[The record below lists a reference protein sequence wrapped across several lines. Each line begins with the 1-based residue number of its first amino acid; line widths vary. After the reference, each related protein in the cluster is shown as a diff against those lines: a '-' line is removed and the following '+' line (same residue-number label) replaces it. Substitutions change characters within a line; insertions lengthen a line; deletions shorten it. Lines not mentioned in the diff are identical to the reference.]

1 MSVELDVFVVN
12 TTIMDEEVYQLWLDG
27 YTVNGAV
34 KVRMEGGV
42 WEGCEASAEVLHSDT
57 MDQYRTFQMCERLLH
72 SPVKLANQ
80 LLFQI
85 PPHRQAML
93 IERYYAFDSVFV
105 REVLGKKL
113 SKGTK
118 KDLDDVSAKT
128 GVTLKSCRR
137 QFDNFKRVFKV
148 VEELKGPLVENIRQ
162 HFFLSDKLARDY
174 AAIVFFANN
183 RFETGKKKLHYL
195 TFQDFA
201 FCAGQLISNWTVGA
215 LDNMVEDMDV
225 DLEKE
230 FLQDLKELKI
240 LITDR
245 DLLDQHKS
253 LVCTALRGK
262 TKAFNEMEANFKN
275 LSRGL
280 VNIAAKLT
288 NTKEV
293 RDFFIDLVEKFIE
306 PCRSDKWTAG
316 DMRLY
321 LTHYTNSA
329 HVLDTFNCSSCRS
342 PHSLSQGHRGRS
354 RTDRRTTSALHAHNT
369 PGTNTTSG
377 LEQHI
382 EHRATGTQTRDLKIA
397 RRRRFHTGK
406 KTCLAT
412 VRQCERN
419 LPSQE
424 FSGITCKKF
433 WPLGGRFSAA
443 RGAEHNLSPPGHHV
457 RERADPCATEQ
468 NGTKLATYSMHI
480 SRQDHLWLAL
490 PPIPLSCSEHHNKSE
505 ASFILT

>member
-1 MSVELDVFVVN
+1 MSVELDVFVGN
-12 TTIMDEEVYQLWLDG
+12 TTIMDEEVYQFWLDG
-27 YTVNGAV
+27 YTVNDAV

-42 WEGCEASAEVLHSDT
+42 LEECEASAEVLRSDT

-72 SPVKLANQ
+72 SPAKLANQ

-93 IERYYAFDSVFV
+93 IERYYTFDGVFV

-162 HFFLSDKLARDY
+162 HFLLSDKLARDY

-215 LDNMVEDMDV
+215 LDNMVEDMDFPV
-225 DLEKE
+225 NN
-230 FLQDLKELKI
+230 
-240 LITDR
+240 
-245 DLLDQHKS
+245 S
-253 LVCTALRGK
+253 LFSFSPYFFVYIVC

-288 NTKEV
+288 NTKDV

-329 HVLDTFNCSSCRS
+329 HILDTFKHQVVWDRYMGVIKSC
-342 PHSLSQGHRGRS
+342 
-354 RTDRRTTSALHAHNT
+354 
-369 PGTNTTSG
+369 
-377 LEQHI
+377 I
-382 EHRATGTQTRDLKIA
+382 LKMY
-397 RRRRFHTGK
+397 H
-406 KTCLAT
+406 
-412 VRQCERN
+412 
-419 LPSQE
+419 
-424 FSGITCKKF
+424 
-433 WPLGGRFSAA
+433 
-443 RGAEHNLSPPGHHV
+443 
-457 RERADPCATEQ
+457 D
-468 NGTKLATYSMHI
+468 
-480 SRQDHLWLAL
+480 
-490 PPIPLSCSEHHNKSE
+490 
-505 ASFILT
+505 

>member
-1 MSVELDVFVVN
+1 MAVELDVFVGN

-27 YTVNGAV
+27 NTVNDAV
-34 KVRMEGGV
+34 KVRMGSEGM
-42 WEGCEASAEVLHSDT
+42 EEYEASAEVVMSDT

-72 SPVKLANQ
+72 NPTKLANQ

-93 IERYYAFDSVFV
+93 IERYYTFDDVFV

-118 KDLDDVSAKT
+118 KDLDDVSSKT
-128 GVTLKSCRR
+128 GITLKSCRR

-162 HFFLSDKLARDY
+162 NFILSDKLARDY

-183 RFETGKKKLHYL
+183 RFETGKRKLQYL

-201 FCAGQLISNWTVGA
+201 FCAGQLIKNWTVGA
-215 LDNMVEDMDV
+215 VDNMVEDMDV
-225 DLEKE
+225 DLDKE

-240 LITDR
+240 LITDK

-262 TKAFNEMEANFKN
+262 TKVYTEMETNFKN

-288 NTKEV
+288 NTKDV

-306 PCRSDKWTAG
+306 PCRSDRWASA

-329 HVLDTFNCSSCRS
+329 HLLDTFKYQVVWDRYMGVIKSCIFKMY
-342 PHSLSQGHRGRS
+342 H
-354 RTDRRTTSALHAHNT
+354 D
-369 PGTNTTSG
+369 
-377 LEQHI
+377 
-382 EHRATGTQTRDLKIA
+382 
-397 RRRRFHTGK
+397 
-406 KTCLAT
+406 
-412 VRQCERN
+412 
-419 LPSQE
+419 
-424 FSGITCKKF
+424 
-433 WPLGGRFSAA
+433 
-443 RGAEHNLSPPGHHV
+443 
-457 RERADPCATEQ
+457 
-468 NGTKLATYSMHI
+468 
-480 SRQDHLWLAL
+480 
-490 PPIPLSCSEHHNKSE
+490 
-505 ASFILT
+505 

>member
-1 MSVELDVFVVN
+1 MAVELDVFVGN

-27 YTVNGAV
+27 YTVNDAV

-42 WEGCEASAEVLHSDT
+42 MEECEASADVLLSDT

-72 SPVKLANQ
+72 SPSKLANQ

-85 PPHRQAML
+85 PPNRQAML
-93 IERYYAFDSVFV
+93 IERYYAFDDAFV

-118 KDLDDVSAKT
+118 KDLDDIGAKT

-148 VEELKGPLVENIRQ
+148 VEELKGPLVENIPPIMRLLLISGIMLPL
-162 HFFLSDKLARDY
+162 F
-174 AAIVFFANN
+174 FFANH
-183 RFETGKKKLHYL
+183 RFETGKRKLQYL

-215 LDNMVEDMDV
+215 VDNMVEDMDV
-225 DLEKE
+225 DLDKE
-230 FLQDLKELKI
+230 FLQELKELKV
-240 LITDR
+240 LITDK

-288 NTKEV
+288 NTKDV

-306 PCRSDKWTAG
+306 PCRSDRWTAA

-321 LTHYTNSA
+321 LTHYNNSA
-329 HVLDTFNCSSCRS
+329 HILDTFKHQAVWDRYMVVIKSCIFKMY
-342 PHSLSQGHRGRS
+342 H
-354 RTDRRTTSALHAHNT
+354 D
-369 PGTNTTSG
+369 
-377 LEQHI
+377 
-382 EHRATGTQTRDLKIA
+382 
-397 RRRRFHTGK
+397 
-406 KTCLAT
+406 
-412 VRQCERN
+412 
-419 LPSQE
+419 
-424 FSGITCKKF
+424 
-433 WPLGGRFSAA
+433 
-443 RGAEHNLSPPGHHV
+443 
-457 RERADPCATEQ
+457 
-468 NGTKLATYSMHI
+468 
-480 SRQDHLWLAL
+480 
-490 PPIPLSCSEHHNKSE
+490 
-505 ASFILT
+505 

>member
-1 MSVELDVFVVN
+1 MSVELDVFVGN
-12 TTIMDEEVYQLWLDG
+12 TTIMDEEVYQFWLDG
-27 YTVNGAV
+27 YTVNDAV

-42 WEGCEASAEVLHSDT
+42 LEECEASAEVLRSDT

-72 SPVKLANQ
+72 SPAKLANQ

-85 PPHRQAML
+85 PPHRQTML
-93 IERYYAFDSVFV
+93 IERYYTFDGVFV

-162 HFFLSDKLARDY
+162 HFLLSDKLARDY

-215 LDNMVEDMDV
+215 LDNMLEDMDV

-240 LITDR
+240 LITDK

-288 NTKEV
+288 NTKDV
-293 RDFFIDLVEKFIE
+293 RDFFIDLVEKTFVLPMRL

-329 HVLDTFNCSSCRS
+329 HILDTFKHQVVWDRYMGVIKSC
-342 PHSLSQGHRGRS
+342 
-354 RTDRRTTSALHAHNT
+354 
-369 PGTNTTSG
+369 
-377 LEQHI
+377 I
-382 EHRATGTQTRDLKIA
+382 LKMY
-397 RRRRFHTGK
+397 H
-406 KTCLAT
+406 
-412 VRQCERN
+412 
-419 LPSQE
+419 
-424 FSGITCKKF
+424 
-433 WPLGGRFSAA
+433 
-443 RGAEHNLSPPGHHV
+443 
-457 RERADPCATEQ
+457 D
-468 NGTKLATYSMHI
+468 
-480 SRQDHLWLAL
+480 
-490 PPIPLSCSEHHNKSE
+490 
-505 ASFILT
+505 